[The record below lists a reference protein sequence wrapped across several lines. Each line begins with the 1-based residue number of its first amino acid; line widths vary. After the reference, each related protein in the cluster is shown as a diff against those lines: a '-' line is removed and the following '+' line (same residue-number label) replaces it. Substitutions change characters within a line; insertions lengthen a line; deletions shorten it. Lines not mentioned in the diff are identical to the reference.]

1 MAHMLR
7 SAVTYSEPLSR
18 VHSISALSQL
28 SEGHGGIW
36 WNLLML
42 IAGKEIES
50 PSARDWSKR
59 KGGDG

>member
-18 VHSISALSQL
+18 VHSIPAFSQL
-28 SEGHGGIW
+28 SEGHGGIGR
-36 WNLLML
+36 NLLML
-42 IAGKEIES
+42 IPGKEIES

-59 KGGDG
+59 EQG